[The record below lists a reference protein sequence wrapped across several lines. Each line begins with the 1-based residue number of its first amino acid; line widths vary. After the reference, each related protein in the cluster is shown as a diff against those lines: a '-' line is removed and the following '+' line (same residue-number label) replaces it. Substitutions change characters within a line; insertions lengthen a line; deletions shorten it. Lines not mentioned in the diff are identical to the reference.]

1 MPPNWAGL
9 QARSA
14 PTFTLLL
21 SNASRDHQASPSRTD
36 VPWPQVSHKIAG
48 RSHSSTTG
56 FWGTVSAWPREEA
69 ANEGARRQDEERENF
84 EYTGWRCSA
93 GETRTQ
99 QQGLIALWGRA
110 AGGTVQKRNSSCGQ
124 KERWQHRHKVDGTL
138 QEGTLLDSGGGRQ
151 MEARTRFWSQSQRKG
166 ASYQGCRNILRKYG
180 YPRWSSQILR
190 TERSHPQSNN
200 YKSGLLIK
208 SWRLEISELRNYF
221 TKI

>member
-1 MPPNWAGL
+1 MPTNRAGL

-14 PTFTLLL
+14 PTFTLLS

-36 VPWPQVSHKIAG
+36 VPWPQVSHKVAG

-56 FWGTVSAWPREEA
+56 FWGT
-69 ANEGARRQDEERENF
+69 ANEGARRQEEERENF

-110 AGGTVQKRNSSCGQ
+110 AGGTVQKGNSSCGQ
-124 KERWQHRHKVDGTL
+124 KERWPHRHKVDGTL
-138 QEGTLLDSGGGRQ
+138 QEGTLPDSVGCRQ

-190 TERSHPQSNN
+190 TERSSPQSNN
-200 YKSGLLIK
+200 NKSGLLIK
-208 SWRLEISELRNYF
+208 SSRLEISELRNYF